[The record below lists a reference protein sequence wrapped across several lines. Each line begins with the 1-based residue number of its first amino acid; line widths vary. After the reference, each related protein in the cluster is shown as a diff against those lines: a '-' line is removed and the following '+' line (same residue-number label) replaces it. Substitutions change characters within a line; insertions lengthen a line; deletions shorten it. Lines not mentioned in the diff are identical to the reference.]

1 MVKKEMYNFAFDAE
15 TLMARRGGENRNDMK
30 YMLIALTFLVLFIAE
45 TVDMCSHSCKVHS
58 PVPMVPTGR

>member
-30 YMLIALTFLVLFIAE
+30 YMPIAPQE
-45 TVDMCSHSCKVHS
+45 PNS
-58 PVPMVPTGR
+58 